1 MPPKLCLSLDQLAYL
16 ELCFEELMN
25 KNLNLHNNLG
35 LLFAQKYPNL
45 NLSYKT
51 LIRRY
56 EEYIQHKK
64 HHSTNMRN
72 KNPVIYNILQEN
84 NKLDCFYGQKS
95 LRFVKMNN
103 KRFFKTNKEKIL
115 EIQKVKKESAVK
127 KIRVTKPYY
136 YNINKRSQFLSKIV
150 NITSK
155 KNKISKLNKKTISIR
170 IIFRS

>member
-1 MPPKLCLSLDQLAYL
+1 
-16 ELCFEELMN
+16 
-25 KNLNLHNNLG
+25 
-35 LLFAQKYPNL
+35 
-45 NLSYKT
+45 
-51 LIRRY
+51 
-56 EEYIQHKK
+56 
-64 HHSTNMRN
+64 
-72 KNPVIYNILQEN
+72 
-84 NKLDCFYGQKS
+84 
-95 LRFVKMNN
+95 MNN

-170 IIFRS
+170 INLEVEILINS